1 MKNLFILVLLG
12 VFSVPAFGQQKVVA
26 EQVEEKASE
35 KVKVSDKSDKKEET
49 KSSETKEASEKAD
62 SEEKKVSEGTSS
74 SEKQVSE
81 KTKDSKEEQVPE
93 ETKPVEEKQ
102 REQQPA
108 EEEQVPEETKP
119 VEEKQREQ
127 QPAKEEQVPEET
139 KPVEEKQ
146 REQQPAAVNQES
158 DSAGSAVSVQAGV
171 NYMCDEGRSYTL
183 HEPGMDSENHL
194 CELDAGHTESPVDWY
209 ALNQSSFCR
218 EKLQKIITLYNCVIK
233 K

>member
-12 VFSVPAFGQQKVVA
+12 VFSVPAFGQQEVVA

-81 KTKDSKEEQVPE
+81 KTKDSKEEQVTE
-93 ETKPVEEKQ
+93 DAKPFK
-102 REQQPA
+102 
-108 EEEQVPEETKP
+108 EEQVPEETKP
-119 VEEKQREQ
+119 AEEKQREQ

-146 REQQPAAVNQES
+146 REQQPAEEKPAAVNQES